1 MVTTRSSK
9 SKIPET
15 PKEPEKMEVEKSEEA
30 KAAEKR
36 QLVVEDIKGHF
47 KELEKAAQMKEPRQV
62 AKVCPLFCRPG
73 IIGCMLGRKHGKFV
87 R

>member
-30 KAAEKR
+30 KATEKR
-36 QLVVEDIKGHF
+36 QLIVEDIKGQF
-47 KELEKAAQMKEPRQV
+47 KELEKAAQMIEPRQV
-62 AKVCPLFCRPG
+62 SKVDFLSTQLN
-73 IIGCMLGRKHGKFV
+73 IEWGKGH
-87 R
+87 RQ